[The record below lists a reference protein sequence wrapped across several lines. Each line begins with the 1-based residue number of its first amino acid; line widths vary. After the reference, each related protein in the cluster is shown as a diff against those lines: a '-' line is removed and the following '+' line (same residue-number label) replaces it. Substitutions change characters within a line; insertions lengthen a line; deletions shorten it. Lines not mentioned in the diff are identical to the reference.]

1 MAISKAEIERD
12 FKWRDISVSNE
23 EKINDLL
30 LQWEEAH
37 ERGEDLDAQTL
48 CAEHTE
54 FIEIIQKRIA
64 ALRRM
69 DWMIGPQS
77 NTDKP
82 DTKIG
87 MILAGRYRIDELIGE
102 GGHGRVYRGFD
113 PELQRPVAIKLPHS
127 HKLNT
132 NDLLEEARKV
142 ARLRHPG
149 IVTVYDVGQHESEPF
164 IISDFVSGKTLCEIG
179 SLSPKEAA
187 YLVAEISE
195 SLQAAHEQGF
205 IHRDIKPANILI
217 DQQGRPLLTD
227 FGIATALDDSQ
238 SQVAGTLPYMAP
250 EQLGDE
256 PVHGDP
262 RTDIWSLGVVLYE
275 LLTGKL
281 PFDDPS
287 PAKLADQIKSH
298 VPLPPRGINSD
309 ITPALEDIVLK
320 CLTKAPEERYE
331 TAAELSNALR
341 TIKQKRTIQRSA
353 ILSLVV
359 FLPLAIFG
367 ATNNWFAHSSTATI
381 NESPQIEGMYFDG
394 QTRIVT
400 PVARFAPCT
409 LEAWVNPEH
418 DANAAF
424 IGSDIRGEYG
434 LSLATHGGNLFAEL
448 LSGTVETN
456 AHVTP
461 GIWSHVA
468 VVFNT
473 EETILFLNGYE
484 VKRGEPTEIFGDAP
498 FVVGGLS
505 YGSRELQF
513 RGHMKLVRISEG
525 ERYDH
530 DFMPEENFKT
540 DATTVL
546 LYDLKDISGDEITDL
561 SGKGNHGELEE
572 SPITAAWPA
581 LKRHTL
587 HFEGG
592 AVIETP
598 VKPFL
603 PCTIEAWV
611 LPRDSEGVQ
620 HIIGSSSLALTLR
633 GSDLAPEGFTGF
645 EAGNAE
651 MQAGHWTHVAGV
663 FTEEGTYLYVNGTK
677 VWNSSAYKPEE
688 DRSFL
693 IGGGST
699 TSISEQFL
707 GQIRC
712 VRISRGE
719 RFSKSF
725 IPDHD
730 FASDDSTVLIY
741 KGDDVDGLRV
751 IDVSGNGNDGKWTI
765 TTE

>member
-1 MAISKAEIERD
+1 M
-12 FKWRDISVSNE
+12 SNE
-23 EKINDLL
+23 EKISDML

-37 ERGEDLDAQTL
+37 ERGEDLDVEAL
-48 CAEHTE
+48 CADSPDL
-54 FIEIIQKRIA
+54 IEIIQKRIA

-69 DWMIGPQS
+69 DWMNRPQS
-77 NTDKP
+77 NINNP
-82 DTKIG
+82 DPKIG
-87 MILAGRYRIDELIGE
+87 MTLDGRYRIDELIGE
-102 GGHGRVYRGFD
+102 GGHGKVYRGYD
-113 PELQRPVAIKLPHS
+113 PELQRPVAIKVPHD

-132 NDLLEEARKV
+132 NNIVEEARKV

-149 IVTVYDVGQHESEPF
+149 IVTVYDVGQHEGESF
-164 IISDFVSGKTLCEIG
+164 IISDFVTGKTLCDIE
-179 SLSPKEAA
+179 SLSPQEVAR
-187 YLVAEISE
+187 LIAEIAD
-195 SLQAAHEQGF
+195 SLQSAHDQGF
-205 IHRDIKPANILI
+205 VHRDIKPANILI
-217 DQQGRPLLTD
+217 DKEERPLLTD
-227 FGIATALDDSQ
+227 FGIATVLDDTQ
-238 SQVAGTLPYMAP
+238 PQVAGTLPYMAP

-287 PAKLADQIKSH
+287 PAKLSEQIRSH
-298 VPLPPRGINSD
+298 VPLPPRGINSN
-309 ITPALEDIVLK
+309 IMPALEAIVLK
-320 CLTKAPEERYE
+320 CLNKAPEERYE
-331 TAAELSNALR
+331 SAAELSNALR
-341 TIKQKRTIQRSA
+341 TIKQKKTIQRSA
-353 ILSLVV
+353 MLSLVV
-359 FLPLAIFG
+359 FLPLVIFG
-367 ATNNWFAHSSTATI
+367 ATNNWFVHSSTATT

-409 LEAWVNPEH
+409 LEAWVRPEH
-418 DANAAF
+418 DANEAF

-448 LSGTVETN
+448 LSGTVESN

-461 GIWSHVA
+461 GNWSHVA

-473 EETILFLNGYE
+473 EETIIFLNGQK
-484 VKRGEPTEIFGDAP
+484 VAIGEPTDIFGDAP

-505 YGSRELQF
+505 YGSRELQY
-513 RGHMKLVRISEG
+513 RGHMRSIRISEG
-525 ERYDH
+525 QRYDH
-530 DFMPEENFKT
+530 DFIPEEDLKT
-540 DATTVL
+540 SDTTVL
-546 LYDLKDISGDEITDL
+546 LYDLQNNSGDKITDV
-561 SGKGNHGELEE
+561 SGQGNHGHLEE
-572 SPITAAWPA
+572 SPMTAAWPE
-581 LKRHTL
+581 LNRHTL

-611 LPRDSEGVQ
+611 LPRNSEGVQ
-620 HIIGSSSLALTLR
+620 QIIGSSSLALTLR
-633 GSDLAPEGFTGF
+633 GSDLVPEGFTGF
-645 EAGNAE
+645 ETGNSE
-651 MQAGHWTHVAGV
+651 VQAGRWTHVAGV
-663 FTEEGTYLYVNGTK
+663 FTEDESYLYVNGTK
-677 VWNSSAYKPEE
+677 VWNSAAYKPEK
-688 DRSFL
+688 DHSFL

-719 RFSKSF
+719 RFLKSF

-730 FASDDSTVLIY
+730 FADDNATVLIY
-741 KGDDVDGLRV
+741 KGDDVDGLQV